1 MYDIL
6 ITGGSG
12 FIGSSLLEKFRE
24 KKIILVAKEN
34 SKINVKNVKNVKI
47 LKYKNFSDLASKLKN
62 VKTKT
67 VIHCATHYTKEH
79 KLNDIEKMI
88 NANVLLGNIIL
99 ELANKMKMSK
109 FINITTIWELTIIK
123 SIKKVNFYTITK
135 NLFSK
140 IIEFY
145 TAKYKKIKFYN
156 LYLSDTFGDND
167 KRVKILNV
175 IKKNIHTNQKVLI
188 NSKNLKMNFLHIKDV
203 VNAIS
208 SVEVKNKLKSGN
220 YLICNKKNFRINKI
234 IKNYNLLNKKK
245 IKYKFENE
253 RKINTQIPSIPFL
266 PNWKIKHSG
275 ILDII
280 NFLKNK

>member
-34 SKINVKNVKNVKI
+34 SKINVKNVK
-47 LKYKNFSDLASKLKN
+47 
-62 VKTKT
+62 
-67 VIHCATHYTKEH
+67 
-79 KLNDIEKMI
+79 
-88 NANVLLGNIIL
+88 
-99 ELANKMKMSK
+99 
-109 FINITTIWELTIIK
+109 
-123 SIKKVNFYTITK
+123 
-135 NLFSK
+135 
-140 IIEFY
+140 
-145 TAKYKKIKFYN
+145 
-156 LYLSDTFGDND
+156 
-167 KRVKILNV
+167 ILNV

-203 VNAIS
+203 VNTIS